1 MSKWISVNER
11 LPEPETEVLIRANR
25 VYKGYTELK
34 HTIVTTAI
42 YEDEKVSTEDSIWNW
57 YDIEFV
63 HDDENDVDYVPEGW
77 WEYRHY
83 NGDDVYNNA
92 VDDVVTH
99 WMPIPELEEDE

>member
-42 YEDEKVSTEDSIWNW
+42 YEDGKVSTEDSIWN
-57 YDIEFV
+57 
-63 HDDENDVDYVPEGW
+63 
-77 WEYRHY
+77 
-83 NGDDVYNNA
+83 
-92 VDDVVTH
+92 
-99 WMPIPELEEDE
+99 